1 MSAVTLSVT
10 TASPPL
16 SRPATW
22 VKRRFVR
29 WFERGGWAC
38 EGALPLP
45 PKAVVMG
52 GPHTSNWDFLI
63 FVGAM
68 EALGREASYIGK
80 ASLFRWGPMA
90 RFMKGLG
97 GIPVERSVR
106 NDLVAQ
112 VSGRLQSAERMLLVI
127 APEGTREPTTEWRM
141 GFYRI
146 ALVAGVPIV
155 PAGPDYG
162 RKVAIFGAPI
172 MPTGDMERDLAPA
185 WAFFRSLVP
194 RHPDKVLFPDGSGMP
209 R

>member
-1 MSAVTLSVT
+1 MSTLP
-10 TASPPL
+10 PPL
-16 SRPATW
+16 SPLAAW

-29 WFERGGWAC
+29 WFDGGGWSC

-52 GPHTSNWDFLI
+52 GPHTSNWDFLVFI
-63 FVGAM
+63 GAM
-68 EALGREASYIGK
+68 EKMGVKAAYIGK

-112 VSGRLQSAERMLLVI
+112 AAQRFRDADQMLLVI
-127 APEGTREPTTEWRM
+127 APEGTREATTEWRM

-146 ALVAGVPIV
+146 ALTAGVPIV
-155 PAGPDYG
+155 PGGPDYD
-162 RKVAIFGAPI
+162 RKVAIFGPPI
-172 MPTGDMERDLAPA
+172 IPTGDPEADLKPA
-185 WAFFRSLVP
+185 WEFFRTLVP
-194 RHPDKVLFPDGSGMP
+194 RHPDQVLFPDGSGMDGG
-209 R
+209 RGAA